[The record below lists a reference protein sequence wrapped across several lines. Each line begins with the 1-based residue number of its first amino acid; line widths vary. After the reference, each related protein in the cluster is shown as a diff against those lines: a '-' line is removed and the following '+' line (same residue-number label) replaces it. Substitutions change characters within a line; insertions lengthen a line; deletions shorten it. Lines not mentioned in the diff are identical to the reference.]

1 MVLRGLVAVAS
12 LVAELHSVWDLSRSG
27 IKPVSPA
34 LVGAFFTTESP
45 GKPLGAGVDAG
56 FGVGRL
62 R

>member
-1 MVLRGLVAVAS
+1 MS
-12 LVAELHSVWDLSRSG
+12 DLSPSG
-27 IKPVSPA
+27 IEPVSPA